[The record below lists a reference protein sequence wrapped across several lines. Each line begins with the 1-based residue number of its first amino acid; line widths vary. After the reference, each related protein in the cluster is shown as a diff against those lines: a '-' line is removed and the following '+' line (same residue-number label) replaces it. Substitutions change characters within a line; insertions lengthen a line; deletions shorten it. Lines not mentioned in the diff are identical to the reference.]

1 MYEIIGK
8 HFVKQF
14 NAQITGGVTLQYM
27 SRLWSFDASLI
38 DYIVEVYKQMFGHM
52 QNRLQGG
59 GYIDIE
65 HMMFHH
71 LRSELVETIS
81 KIGIQGNIAPNGVGI
96 KE

>member
-1 MYEIIGK
+1 MLTDT
-8 HFVKQF
+8 
-14 NAQITGGVTLQYM
+14 QIQYVRGNDGINGVPLV
-27 SRLWSFDASLI
+27 WVI
-38 DYIVEVYKQMFGHM
+38 DGECLYDIPTWEVYKEMFKHM
-52 QNRLQGG
+52 QSRLQES

-71 LRSELVETIS
+71 LRSDLVETIS